1 MTKRFKQEIT
11 FIEVKIRVN
20 EEVHR
25 FKEIFEN
32 QYILTLRKLG
42 LSQED
47 ITNEESKYRKK
58 SVMEK
63 NHLTLFWKCQL
74 FQAPTAQDRKS
85 VVQYLSA

>member
-25 FKEIFEN
+25 FTEIFEN

-58 SVMEK
+58 SVLEK
-63 NHLTLFWKCQL
+63 LI
-74 FQAPTAQDRKS
+74 
-85 VVQYLSA
+85 